1 MIAPTHMT
9 FSFFFTLLGVSLL
22 GYTMN
27 MSIPAYLF
35 GFFGA
40 VLPDIDTPRSIIGR
54 LFKPISSIIERKY
67 GHRTVTHSL
76 FGWAVAS
83 VVSLPLLFWHKEY
96 YLFFSLS
103 YFSHLI
109 LDMFNQ
115 QGITLFWPDRKRD
128 VVGRSVVRMPT
139 GDKKEII
146 LMIIFIGLGILTLP
160 FSKYGWK
167 NSFGFLL
174 GDHQSA
180 EEIYLRSDKK
190 SYLDFSGVMSDTRQA
205 VSGKALILERYG
217 EKGFYI
223 GWNGKVYTIG
233 NSGEVDILSK
243 QERIDYTDQVEDRA
257 KQKYEAGTYK
267 QLLSKFPADSYFKG
281 IIVVPDNNEIKIPVN
296 LSKRIQYKDGQINII
311 QAVLPELKTIIVTPI
326 VTREETYA
334 RNDLN
339 KALTNF
345 EKVKAELYN
354 DGLTELGRK
363 QMNID
368 YTKNPKY
375 IDAQNQIT
383 QARNEL
389 YKVMSQNNLG
399 MWQAEVESRKY

>member
-9 FSFFFTLLGVSLL
+9 FSFFFTLLGVTML

-35 GFFGA
+35 GFLGA

-54 LFKPISSIIERKY
+54 IFKPVSSVIERKY
-67 GHRTVTHSL
+67 GHRTVTHSIL
-76 FGWAVAS
+76 GWGIAS
-83 VVSLPLLFWHKEY
+83 VVALPLLFWHKEY

-128 VVGRSVVRMPT
+128 VVGRSVMRLPT
-139 GDKKEII
+139 GDKREFI
-146 LMIIFIGLGILTLP
+146 LMIIFISLSLLTLP
-160 FSKYGWK
+160 FSQYGWK
-167 NSFGFLL
+167 NAFGFLL

-190 SYLDFSGVMSDTRQA
+190 SYLDFTGVMTDSRKA
-205 VSGKALILERYG
+205 VTGKALILERYG

-223 GWNGKVYTIG
+223 GWNSKVYTIG

-243 QERIDYTDQVEDRA
+243 QERIDYTDQLENRV
-257 KQKYEAGTYK
+257 KQNYEATSYK
-267 QLLSKFPADSYFKG
+267 QLLSKLSADSYFKG
-281 IIVVPDNNEIKIPVN
+281 IIIVPDNNEVKIPVN

-311 QAVLPELKTIIVTPI
+311 HSVLPELKSIIVTPI
-326 VTREETYA
+326 VSREEAYA

-339 KALTNF
+339 RAITNF
-345 EKVKAELYN
+345 EKVKAELFN

-363 QMNID
+363 KLNID

-389 YKVMSQNNLG
+389 YKVIVQNNSG
-399 MWQAEVESRKY
+399 QWQGELEGRKY

>member
-1 MIAPTHMT
+1 MIAPTHIT
-9 FSFFFTLLGVSLL
+9 FSFFFTLLGVTML

-35 GFFGA
+35 GFLGA

-54 LFKPISSIIERKY
+54 IFKPISSIIERKY
-67 GHRTVTHSL
+67 GHRTITHSL
-76 FGWAVAS
+76 LGWVVAS
-83 VVSLPLLFWHKEY
+83 IVTLPLLFWHKEY
-96 YLFFSLS
+96 YFFFSLS

-128 VVGRSVVRMPT
+128 VIGKSVVRLPT
-139 GDKKEII
+139 GDKKELI
-146 LMIIFIGLGILTLP
+146 LMIVFICLSFLTLP
-160 FSKYGWK
+160 FTQYGWK
-167 NSFGFLL
+167 NAFGFLL

-180 EEIYLRSDKK
+180 EEIYLRSDKR
-190 SYLDFSGVMSDTRQA
+190 SYLDFRGVISDTRQA

-243 QERIDYTDQVEDRA
+243 QERIDYTDQVEDRI
-257 KQKYEAGTYK
+257 KQNYEASSYK
-267 QLLSKFPADSYFKG
+267 QLLAKLPANSYFKG
-281 IIVVPDNNEIKIPVN
+281 IIIVPDNNEIKIPIN
-296 LSKRIQYKDGQINII
+296 LGKRIQYKDGQINII
-311 QAVLPELKTIIVTPI
+311 QAVLPELKSIIVTPI
-326 VTREETYA
+326 ASREETYA

-339 KALTNF
+339 KTLSNF

-363 QMNID
+363 KLNID
-368 YTKNPKY
+368 YTKNPNY
-375 IDAQNQIT
+375 IDAKNQVV

-389 YKVMSQNNLG
+389 YKVIFQNSSG
-399 MWQAEVESRKY
+399 EWKGEIECRRY